1 MNLSYNNKRSS
12 SSISSTNTNDEWTVF
27 ARAQPSAA
35 GSFQQVTVPTDPWR
49 PGKQVNIK
57 NLSSADLLSLKKK
70 DAFSYYSIPAVRS
83 AALLNKEVDLSKL
96 KESTFKRSCPSRTQ
110 TTSEVSPE
118 TVLRAS
124 RVSFECHIDQL
135 LTEITEVMEELEFED
150 SEDVLLSLLD
160 KTIASDFD

>member
-49 PGKQVNIK
+49 PGKH
-57 NLSSADLLSLKKK
+57 LSLKKK

-96 KESTFKRSCPSRTQ
+96 NESTFKRSCPSRTQ

>member
-12 SSISSTNTNDEWTVF
+12 SSISSTNTNDEWALF

-57 NLSSADLLSLKKK
+57 NLSSADLLSLKKN

-96 KESTFKRSCPSRTQ
+96 NESTFKRSCPSRTQ
-110 TTSEVSPE
+110 TTSKVSPE
-118 TVLRAS
+118 TVPRAS

-135 LTEITEVMEELEFED
+135 LTEIMEVMEELEFED
-150 SEDVLLSLLD
+150 SDDVLLSLLD